1 MAPNGFPSEDMFK
14 GDSEV
19 LNNMNDTVIFL
30 DWGTASCISAFMEL
44 ISDVDDTLLAST
56 WVGKLGLRPKYV
68 NEKPIIPDDVKMQL
82 EELEECVIAL
92 LETAIK
98 YGRVVIITAAETGW
112 VELSASLF
120 MPRCI
125 PIITQHI
132 KVVSARSTYEELYPA
147 SPKKWKIEAF
157 LHEVY
162 NHPNE
167 YSTTPKHIIS
177 IGDGPT
183 EREALINLKMA
194 GCDNSFHAKSLKLI
208 TYPNA
213 VELKMEVRLLLDNL
227 HTLCTHEEDM
237 DLQISKEVF
246 QTAATSSA

>member
-1 MAPNGFPSEDMFK
+1 MAPNGFL
-14 GDSEV
+14 GDDVFQAAADTS
-19 LNNMNDTVIFL
+19 LLTHTMNDTVIFL
-30 DWGTASCISAFMEL
+30 DW
-44 ISDVDDTLLAST
+44 DDTLLAST

-68 NEKPIIPDDVKMQL
+68 NEKPVIPDDVKIQL

-92 LETAIK
+92 LETAVR

-120 MPRCI
+120 MPRCL

-132 KVVSARSTYEELYPA
+132 KVVSARSTYEELYPG

-157 LHEVY
+157 QHEVY
-162 NHPNE
+162 NHPSESNG
-167 YSTTPKHIIS
+167 SSPMAPKHIIS

-183 EREALINLKMA
+183 EREALINLKMSV
-194 GCDNSFHAKSLKLI
+194 GCHHAFHAKSLKLI

-213 VELKMEVRLLLDNL
+213 IELKMEVRLLLDNL

-246 QTAATSSA
+246 ANQSCDVPTAAVVA